1 MVVYCFD
8 RDYTVD
14 TNPSPPRMG
23 ESVPLSW
30 VRSLAHETSH
40 TVVATGNQHLCLEA
54 DVPGDEDLRERYAAL
69 PPARRSEIPT
79 PPEET
84 PTRRDRLRLVEAL
97 FDAERYVVVDD
108 ADLRDIEDDCW
119 THYYPWEFV
128 DAVRAGE
135 VTVPGAAEATAD

>member
-23 ESVPLSW
+23 ESVPLAW

-54 DVPGDEDLRERYAAL
+54 DIPGDDLLRQRYAAL
-69 PPARRSEIPT
+69 PPAERDGVPT
-79 PPEET
+79 PPEGP

-97 FDAERYVVVDD
+97 FDASGYVVVDD
-108 ADLRDIEDDCW
+108 ADLRDVEDDRW

-128 DAVRAGE
+128 DAVREGHVE
-135 VTVPGAAEATAD
+135 VPRQVA